1 VELPIVRRL
10 FPMPADVPIDDVY
23 ARLELPDGPAER
35 PYVVANMVSTVD
47 GAVAV
52 DGRSAG
58 LGSRLDR
65 ALMRQLR
72 AAADAVMVGAETLRS
87 ERVPPGV
94 PSDLSEGR
102 VASGEPAQ
110 PLAITVS
117 RDLHLEAD
125 NPFFRHGPSR
135 TLVFTTE
142 RADADRVAALA
153 KTATVLCAG
162 QESVDLAAVLAVLR
176 SDHRV
181 RRLVVEGGPS
191 LNRALLELRA
201 LDELFWTLAPKLS
214 GGFGAGTVSSDQ
226 LPDRLAASLRLWSAH
241 EHDGELFLRYG
252 VEPT

>member
-1 VELPIVRRL
+1 MELPNVRRL
-10 FPMPADVPIDDVY
+10 FPTPANVPVDDVY

-65 ALMRQLR
+65 AMMRQLR

-94 PSDLSEGR
+94 PSDLGEGR
-102 VASGEPAQ
+102 VARGEPAQ
-110 PLAITVS
+110 PLAVTIS
-117 RDLHLEAD
+117 RDLHLRAD
-125 NPFFRHGPSR
+125 NAFFRHGPSR

-142 RADADRVAALA
+142 RADGDRVAALA
-153 KTATVLCAG
+153 ETATVLCAG
-162 QESVDLAAVLAVLR
+162 KESVDLAAVLATLR
-176 SDHRV
+176 SERGV

-191 LNRALLELRA
+191 LNRALLDLRA
-201 LDELFWTLAPKLS
+201 LDELFWTLAPRLS
-214 GGFGAGTVSSDQ
+214 GGFGAGSDGNNR
-226 LPDRLAASLRLWSAH
+226 LPSRLAASLRLRSAH